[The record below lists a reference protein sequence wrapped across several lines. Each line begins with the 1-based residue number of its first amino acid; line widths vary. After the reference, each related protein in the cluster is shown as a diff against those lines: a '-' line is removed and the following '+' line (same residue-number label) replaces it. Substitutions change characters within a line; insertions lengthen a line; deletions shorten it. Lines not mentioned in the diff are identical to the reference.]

1 MAEYSVAPNHPLAS
15 CTSNIPDA
23 LEPPVFCLVALV
35 VLYSMSYC
43 LNPDC
48 RRPQNPTGTQFCQ
61 SCGSKLLVQERYRA
75 LKLIGQGGFG
85 RTFLAVDE
93 AQPSKSPCVI
103 KQFFPVGVGGVPAQ
117 GISNARKASE
127 LFEQEAV
134 RLEQLGVHPQIPQFL
149 EHFEEDKRQ
158 YLVQEFI
165 DGPNLAQVLKAE
177 GVFNEKQIR
186 DLLHSLLSVIE
197 FIHAH
202 HIIHR
207 DIKPENIIRRTSI
220 YPGEDRDS
228 DIVKDEWVLVDF
240 GAAKYAAGNALG
252 KTGTVIGSAGYAAP
266 EQVGGKAV
274 FSSDIYSLGVTCLHL
289 LTQTE
294 PFDLYSFSE
303 ATWVWRNYLRR
314 PISRHVSL
322 VLDKMVATATSRRYQ
337 SAAEVLHDLNSPM
350 PRTIRKPRVNSRP
363 SAVEFAQVSVEETS
377 RSPLPLHNWRCVYTL
392 KGHTQSIRS
401 LAITPDGEIL
411 ASGSDDK
418 TVKLWQLATGQ
429 GICTLKGHS
438 KPVCAVAISSDGELL
453 ASGSEDKTIKLW
465 QLTTGLQIGKLTLGN
480 WFSGDSGSVYAIAIS
495 PDGEIL
501 VSLSSSGEVKLW
513 NLKTGQEIQRLRGD
527 TTWIQAIAI
536 SPDGEILAAGSGDR
550 IKLWNL
556 NTGRRLRLLKGHQSW
571 VRTVAFSPDGQI
583 LASGS
588 DDTTIKLW
596 HRKTG
601 RELCTLS
608 GHTRS
613 VYSLAFSPVDYDLLG
628 DDGKISYPDSK
639 EEGGAVQ
646 EKSDRFPPH
655 SERNRRTPATLEE
668 QSISASADQASE
680 TPLPPPQ
687 KRGVRQIL
695 ASSSDD
701 LTIKLWD
708 WMTGQELCTLT
719 GHKSWV
725 HTVAFSPNGQTLVS
739 GSGDNQIKIWR

>member
-1 MAEYSVAPNHPLAS
+1 
-15 CTSNIPDA
+15 
-23 LEPPVFCLVALV
+23 
-35 VLYSMSYC
+35 MSYC

-48 RRPQNPTGTQFCQ
+48 RRPQNPTGTKFCQ

-93 AQPSKSPCVI
+93 IQPSKPHCVI
-103 KQFFPVGVGGVPAQ
+103 KQFFPVGAGGVPVQ
-117 GISNARKASE
+117 GISNTQKASK

-134 RLEQLGVHPQIPQFL
+134 RLEELGTHPQIPQFL
-149 EHFEEDKRQ
+149 DHFEENNRQ

-165 DGPNLAQVLKAE
+165 DGPNLAQVLKTE

-186 DLLHSLLSVIE
+186 DLLHSLLPVIE
-197 FIHAH
+197 FIHTH
-202 HIIHR
+202 NVIHR
-207 DIKPENIIRRTSI
+207 DIKPENIIRRTSPK
-220 YPGEDRDS
+220 PGEEN

-240 GAAKYAAGNALG
+240 GAAKYATGTALG
-252 KTGTVIGSAGYAAP
+252 NTGTVIGSAGYAAP
-266 EQVGGKAV
+266 EQAGGKAV

-314 PISRHVSL
+314 PVSRRLSR
-322 VLDKMVATATSRRYQ
+322 VLDKMVETATSRRYQ
-337 SAAEVLHDLNSPM
+337 SAAEALNDLISPL
-350 PRTIRKPRVNSRP
+350 PRRVRTPRNLPP
-363 SAVEFAQVSVEETS
+363 SAVRFPQASVQETS
-377 RSPLPLHNWRCVYTL
+377 HSPLPLQNWRCAYTL
-392 KGHTQSIRS
+392 QGHTQSIRS

-429 GICTLKGHS
+429 IIGTLKGHS
-438 KPVCAVAISSDGELL
+438 KSVTSVAMSSDGEIL

-480 WFSGDSGSVYAIAIS
+480 WFSGDSGCVYAIAIS

-501 VSLSSSGEVKLW
+501 VSLSTSGEVKLW
-513 NLKTGQEIQRLRGD
+513 NLKSGQEIQRLRGD

-536 SPDGEILAAGSGDR
+536 SPDGETLAAGSGDT

-556 NTGRRLRLLKGHQSW
+556 NTGRRLRLLKGHNSW
-571 VRTVAFSPDGQI
+571 VRTVAFSPDGQT

-596 HRKTG
+596 QLKTG
-601 RELCTLS
+601 RELCTLR

-613 VYSLAFSPVDYDLLG
+613 VYSLAFSPVGYGSLS
-628 DDGKISYPDSK
+628 DDEKPSYPDSRG
-639 EEGGAVQ
+639 EGTEVQ
-646 EKSDRFPPH
+646 EESDRLPPYPQRNH
-655 SERNRRTPATLEE
+655 STPTALEE
-668 QSISASADQASE
+668 LTVSASAHQASE
-680 TPLPPPQ
+680 TPLPSTQ

-708 WMTGQELCTLT
+708 CMSGEELCTLT
-719 GHKSWV
+719 GHRSWV
-725 HTVAFSPNGQTLVS
+725 HTVAFSPDGQTLVS
-739 GSGDNQIKIWR
+739 GSGDNQIKVWWQG

>member
-1 MAEYSVAPNHPLAS
+1 MV
-15 CTSNIPDA
+15 TSGLRETIGIDG
-23 LEPPVFCLVALV
+23 LLVS
-35 VLYSMSYC
+35 YSMSYC

-48 RRPQNPTGTQFCQ
+48 RRPQNPIGTKFCQ
-61 SCGSKLLVQERYRA
+61 SCGSKLLLQERYRA
-75 LKLIGQGGFG
+75 LQLIGQGGFG

-93 AQPSKSPCVI
+93 NHPSKPHCVI
-103 KQFFPVGVGGVPAQ
+103 KQFFPLGVGGVPVQ
-117 GISNARKASE
+117 GISNTQKASK

-134 RLEQLGVHPQIPQFL
+134 RLEELGTHPQIPQFL
-149 EHFEEDKRQ
+149 DHFEEGNRH

-165 DGPNLAQVLKAE
+165 DGPNLAQVLKTE
-177 GVFNEKQIR
+177 GVFSEQQIR

-202 HIIHR
+202 NVIHR
-207 DIKPENIIRRTSI
+207 DIKPENIIRRTSP
-220 YPGEDRDS
+220 YQGEGS
-228 DIVKDEWVLVDF
+228 DIVRDEWVLVDF
-240 GAAKYAAGNALG
+240 GAAKYATGTALG

-266 EQVGGKAV
+266 EQAGGKAV
-274 FSSDIYSLGVTCLHL
+274 FSSDIYSLGVTCLHV

-314 PISRHVSL
+314 PISRRVSR
-322 VLDKMVATATSRRYQ
+322 VLDKMVETATSRRYQ
-337 SAAEVLHDLNSPM
+337 SAAEVLDDLNSPVHRRI
-350 PRTIRKPRVNSRP
+350 RTPRVNPPP
-363 SAVEFAQVSVEETS
+363 SAVGFPQVSVQETS
-377 RSPLPLHNWRCVYTL
+377 SSPLPKHNWRCAYTL

-429 GICTLKGHS
+429 MICTLKGHS
-438 KPVCAVAISSDGELL
+438 KSVASVAISSDGEIL

-480 WFSGDSGSVYAIAIS
+480 WFSGDSGCVYAIAIS
-495 PDGEIL
+495 PDGEML

-513 NLKTGQEIQRLRGD
+513 NLKSGQEIQRLRGD
-527 TTWIQAIAI
+527 TSWIQAIAI
-536 SPDGEILAAGSGDR
+536 SPDGETLAAGSGDT

-556 NTGRRLRLLKGHQSW
+556 NTGRRLRQLKGHNSW
-571 VRTVAFSPDGQI
+571 VRTVAFSPDGQT

-596 HRKTG
+596 HLKTG

-613 VYSLAFSPVDYDLLG
+613 VYSLAFSPVGHDPLSDVV
-628 DDGKISYPDSK
+628 KPNYPDSRV
-639 EEGGAVQ
+639 EGAGVQGA
-646 EKSDRFPPH
+646 SDRLPLRP
-655 SERNRRTPATLEE
+655 ERNNSTSATLGELT
-668 QSISASADQASE
+668 IAASDHQASQ
-680 TPLPPPQ
+680 TPLTQPLPPTQ
-687 KRGVRQIL
+687 RREVRQIL

-708 WMTGQELCTLT
+708 CMTGQELCTLT

-725 HTVAFSPNGQTLVS
+725 HTVAFSPDGKTIIS
-739 GSGDNQIKIWR
+739 GSGDNQIKIWW